1 MLEHLTKKELCT
13 SLGMVESSHRNSLQ
27 FGIIALGY
35 LNYDRQSPEEKQ
47 RQSVTGKMS
56 FWSNGQV
63 AKWLH
68 AIRLGNYTANIE
80 SSGLHGAVLYF
91 DISHDY
97 HEISITL
104 QIPHLDSVARKI
116 LESFLHELLCQPSAS
131 NLDKKGR
138 RKSFALFHRKSPEP
152 PQSPDLPTPGSTAS
166 RDEMSGSGSVL
177 RGQIDLRS
185 LLEEVQQRGRGSS
198 LSIGAASRSRSSSLT
213 GSEKKL
219 TERLNTELCRL
230 KEQKDSLTMKVID
243 LKAENESISEKLL
256 RENRQNQIHRAEIQE
271 LQRRYE
277 QSVNRLERKEEE
289 TIRLNGELDR
299 IKSEGDNRGNVS
311 DDITA
316 FERANSFSSQ
326 LSGQWSLTQDV
337 TPCVHDENS
346 FTMVSELT
354 DPTLAGLSTSLA
366 VNDTNAV
373 FQAQL
378 DETTTSNIPPRIVPY
393 SVQDPS
399 PELETDESVPQQS
412 LQSAVSR
419 LKEGREQLEQELQS
433 AKLDDSEL
441 RTQLSQASERRPV
454 SQLFER
460 ISQMETEKQ
469 KLITENDQLRDEIK
483 YRCPSGGEGLQEK
496 NQHLSSKLA
505 EAVKLLESN
514 NKEKETLIFSL
525 FGPKANTAATMSE
538 VTRRMDQ
545 ILLVL
550 NERVL
555 EAETENVELTQ
566 HLTDMMSERDT
577 RQQAVTQTETV
588 CRELELQCEKL
599 TLVKVQ
605 LETDLEDISTELLL
619 AKEGY
624 REVVEEKD
632 DLALLNKQIMAQCQD
647 AMDCKER
654 VEEKYA
660 ATLTQMDDF
669 WRLNFNL
676 KTPRFRTPT
685 HIWGEGWDRKTLVL
699 QLSSKK
705 DPDIYLAGGRDQ
717 PLLPNHN
724 AVLVVDVLPSSPV
737 CHLLQPGDIIESID
751 GCDCSILTKKEVI
764 RKMLGSIDSS
774 PEVVL
779 LRKKDHT
786 SSSSRNQL
794 SAYASF
800 PGSRSLCLTPEPS
813 EFMLDSKISQVS
825 LTSSLTSHTDLQ
837 KLVNR
842 ASNPLVHS
850 INSQLRTEQ
859 MDIVLLASS
868 DSKKEFGLSY
878 YWESQFIVSAMTKTG
893 TANSQLTPGDKIIK
907 VNGVSVLQ
915 AKPSSFKRL
924 IKNNKNVL
932 KLSIVR
938 SVIPGSSNI
947 HLANQDIFSVTQKRL
962 RILFYRKKLIS
973 WLRRKST
980 IQSGS

>member
-1 MLEHLTKKELCT
+1 M
-13 SLGMVESSHRNSLQ
+13 
-27 FGIIALGY
+27 
-35 LNYDRQSPEEKQ
+35 
-47 RQSVTGKMS
+47 
-56 FWSNGQV
+56 
-63 AKWLH
+63 
-68 AIRLGNYTANIE
+68 
-80 SSGLHGAVLYF
+80 
-91 DISHDY
+91 
-97 HEISITL
+97 
-104 QIPHLDSVARKI
+104 
-116 LESFLHELLCQPSAS
+116 
-131 NLDKKGR
+131 
-138 RKSFALFHRKSPEP
+138 
-152 PQSPDLPTPGSTAS
+152 
-166 RDEMSGSGSVL
+166 
-177 RGQIDLRS
+177 
-185 LLEEVQQRGRGSS
+185 
-198 LSIGAASRSRSSSLT
+198 
-213 GSEKKL
+213 
-219 TERLNTELCRL
+219 
-230 KEQKDSLTMKVID
+230 
-243 LKAENESISEKLL
+243 
-256 RENRQNQIHRAEIQE
+256 
-271 LQRRYE
+271 
-277 QSVNRLERKEEE
+277 ERKEEE

-316 FERANSFSSQ
+316 FERENSFSSQ

-433 AKLDDSEL
+433 AKPDDSEL

-599 TLVKVQ
+599 TL
-605 LETDLEDISTELLL
+605 
-619 AKEGY
+619 
-624 REVVEEKD
+624 
-632 DLALLNKQIMAQCQD
+632 
-647 AMDCKER
+647 
-654 VEEKYA
+654 
-660 ATLTQMDDF
+660 
-669 WRLNFNL
+669 
-676 KTPRFRTPT
+676 
-685 HIWGEGWDRKTLVL
+685 
-699 QLSSKK
+699 
-705 DPDIYLAGGRDQ
+705 
-717 PLLPNHN
+717 
-724 AVLVVDVLPSSPV
+724 
-737 CHLLQPGDIIESID
+737 
-751 GCDCSILTKKEVI
+751 
-764 RKMLGSIDSS
+764 
-774 PEVVL
+774 
-779 LRKKDHT
+779 
-786 SSSSRNQL
+786 
-794 SAYASF
+794 
-800 PGSRSLCLTPEPS
+800 
-813 EFMLDSKISQVS
+813 
-825 LTSSLTSHTDLQ
+825 
-837 KLVNR
+837 
-842 ASNPLVHS
+842 
-850 INSQLRTEQ
+850 
-859 MDIVLLASS
+859 
-868 DSKKEFGLSY
+868 
-878 YWESQFIVSAMTKTG
+878 
-893 TANSQLTPGDKIIK
+893 
-907 VNGVSVLQ
+907 
-915 AKPSSFKRL
+915 
-924 IKNNKNVL
+924 
-932 KLSIVR
+932 
-938 SVIPGSSNI
+938 
-947 HLANQDIFSVTQKRL
+947 
-962 RILFYRKKLIS
+962 
-973 WLRRKST
+973 
-980 IQSGS
+980 